1 MNNREVLFYS
11 ISKLETFKFNDEY
24 YDEIY
29 FDALT
34 KALNNIILECCHI
47 NGYYKFKDVLYKFI
61 EKIENPSYSELQIEE
76 CTKELDE
83 MLLYLNEKETYFSYL
98 LITAYDS
105 IYNRI
110 TYIIK
115 SDEPLFRQYSN
126 IDMTILNINKMLNTI
141 TDIRK
146 KELDI
151 ANNRM
156 KERIE
161 NQSKQREILNKE
173 LAEED
178 KRKYK
183 EAQERAKRRV
193 EQQAKY
199 KLERENA
206 YAISKIS
213 NLELN
218 IYMSK
223 HGCSGEEAKQA
234 FIPWYIKYY
243 AKKSLFESLSVI
255 IKSEE
260 HYNMSSKINPYHD
273 EMTNAGIQ
281 WNDICF
287 YKENISSSSHKI
299 NSGLCEGVTLSI
311 DDYGIFGGCGYKK
324 LGNAGGK
331 YGISAIK
338 L

>member
-11 ISKLETFKFNDEY
+11 ISKLETFKFNNDY

-29 FDALT
+29 FDKLT
-34 KALNNIILECCHI
+34 KALDNIILECCHI

-83 MLLYLNEKETYFSYL
+83 MLLYLNGRETYFSHV
-98 LITAYDS
+98 LINAYNI
-105 IYNRI
+105 IYKRI
-110 TYIIK
+110 ANIIK
-115 SDEPLFRQYSN
+115 SDEPLCREFSD
-126 IDMTILNINKMLNTI
+126 ININILTINNMIETI

-146 KELDI
+146 EELYI
-151 ANNRM
+151 EKNRM
-156 KERIE
+156 NERIK
-161 NQSKQREILNKE
+161 NQIKQREILNKE
-173 LAEED
+173 LAEEE
-178 KRKYK
+178 KQKYK
-183 EAQERAKRRV
+183 EAQERAKRRD
-193 EQQAKY
+193 EQQAKF

-213 NLELN
+213 NLELD
-218 IYMSK
+218 IYTRN
-223 HGCSGEEAKQA
+223 HGCSEEEAKQA
-234 FIPWYIKYY
+234 FTPWYIKYY
-243 AKKSLFESLSVI
+243 DRKSLFESLTVI

-260 HYNMSSKINPYHD
+260 LYNMSSTINPYHD
-273 EMTNAGIQ
+273 EMTKAGIQ

-299 NSGLCEGVTLSI
+299 KSGLCEGLTLSI
-311 DDYGIFGGCGYKK
+311 DDYGIFGGCGSRK

-331 YGISAIK
+331 YGLSAIK
-338 L
+338 F

>member
-11 ISKLETFKFNDEY
+11 ISTLETFKFNNDY

-34 KALNNIILECCHI
+34 KALDNIILECCHI

-61 EKIENPSYSELQIEE
+61 EKIENHSYSELQIEE

-83 MLLYLNEKETYFSYL
+83 MLLYLNGRETYFSYL
-98 LITAYDS
+98 LISSYNN
-105 IYNRI
+105 IYKRI
-110 TYIIK
+110 TNIIK
-115 SDEPLFRQYSN
+115 SDEPLCREFSD
-126 IDMTILNINKMLNTI
+126 IDMNILNINKMINTI

-151 ANNRM
+151 EKNRM

-161 NQSKQREILNKE
+161 NQSKQREILIKE
-173 LAEED
+173 LAEEK

-183 EAQERAKRRV
+183 EAQERAKRRA
-193 EQQAKY
+193 EYQAKF

-213 NLELN
+213 NLELD
-218 IYMSK
+218 IYMRN
-223 HGCSGEEAKQA
+223 HGCSKEDAKQA
-234 FIPWYIKYY
+234 FIPWYIKFYDR
-243 AKKSLFESLSVI
+243 KSLFESISVI
-255 IKSEE
+255 IKSEDL
-260 HYNMSSKINPYHD
+260 YNMSSNINPYHD
-273 EMTNAGIQ
+273 EMTKAGIQ

-299 NSGLCEGVTLSI
+299 KSCLCEGVTLSI
-311 DDYGIFGGCGYKK
+311 DDYGIFGGCGSRK

-338 L
+338 F